1 MFLKNYT
8 SDVPVHVTI
17 HRIEQI
23 LLRCEV
29 SGIMKE
35 YGPGGK
41 VLALTF
47 SVKFSEDKTVAI
59 RLPAKEEECLS
70 ALWKDYVGTDE
81 ASSDGRVW
89 SNPRKKRTRNSFR
102 EQAEKTAWKLM
113 QDWVEVQM
121 SMIQLNQADIREV
134 FMAYIWDGK
143 QTFFERLK
151 SQNFRAMLPEATE
164 QAA

>member
-8 SDVPVHVTI
+8 SDVPVHITI
-17 HRIEQI
+17 GRIEQI
-23 LLRCEV
+23 LLKCQV

-47 SVKFSEDKTVAI
+47 SVRFSEDKTVAV
-59 RLPAKEEECLS
+59 RLPAKEEECLV
-70 ALWKDYVGTDE
+70 ALWKEYAAGCRTTT
-81 ASSDGRVW
+81 DGRVV
-89 SNPRKKRTRNSFR
+89 SSYKKKTRDSFR
-102 EQAEKTAWKLM
+102 GQAEKTAWKLM

-143 QTFFERLK
+143 QTFFDRLK
-151 SQNFRAMLPEATE
+151 SQNFRAMLPESTD